1 MVTDALRHRPDALV
15 LGSGGTLGE
24 AWMRGLLN
32 GLSAAS
38 GIDFRRCEY
47 FVGTSAGA
55 IVAAAL
61 AGGHAPEAG
70 DRAAAAWAAA
80 AYETEADEAAEEA
93 AGRMAT
99 ASRAALLGAARTGM
113 AAAAPLAPL
122 ALAATAPGGAAARA
136 LALSRAPRAT
146 GTLTALGERIDGL
159 RARFDGRL
167 RIAAV
172 DRRTGRRVL
181 FGAPGAPKAGVTEAV
196 LASCAVPWLF
206 APVEIGGREYVDGG
220 VWSPTNLDAVPAAG
234 SMQVLCLD
242 PTASQVPP
250 TPAAGVRRSVA
261 RAAVLTETLAL
272 RARGADVTTLA
283 PDAAAAEAIGEDSM
297 DQRRVEA
304 VLDAAVAQ
312 GVRAASSG

>member
-1 MVTDALRHRPDALV
+1 VTDALRHRPDALV

-32 GLSAAS
+32 GLSAAG

-47 FVGTSAGA
+47 FVGTSAGS

-61 AGGHAPEAG
+61 AGGRAPEAG

-80 AYETEADEAAEEA
+80 AHASAEDPGAEEDSGRLA
-93 AGRMAT
+93 A
-99 ASRAALLGAARTGM
+99 ASRAALQGAARTGM

-136 LALSRAPRAT
+136 LALSRMPRPT
-146 GTLTALGERIDGL
+146 RTLSGLGERIEGL
-159 RARFDGRL
+159 GARFDGRL
-167 RIAAV
+167 RVAAV

-181 FGAPGAPKAGVTEAV
+181 FGAPGAPPAGVAEAV
-196 LASCAVPWLF
+196 LASCAMPWVF
-206 APVEIGGREYVDGG
+206 APVEIGGREYVDGA

-234 SMQVLCLD
+234 GMQVLCLD
-242 PTASQVPP
+242 PTASQVAPS
-250 TPAAGVRRSVA
+250 PAAGVRRSVA

-272 RARGADVTTLA
+272 RARGAEVTTLA
-283 PDAAAAEAIGEDSM
+283 PDAAAVEAIGEDSM
-297 DQRRVEA
+297 DRSRVEA

-312 GVRAASSG
+312 GVRVASGG